1 MFDITTVREIDYGP
15 NSVVYVYQ
23 DHDNPKLW
31 YMVPVPTL
39 RTLNGAPAFS
49 ITEYTKNG
57 GGISGLCTF
66 EMELVQ
72 PLAAR
77 QAAEQ
82 VLGDDIS
89 WGGFTWVG
97 GTAYFYYD
105 IEGETEVL
113 AVEPTLY
120 GTNVAAFQ
128 IPLETPEAL
137 NTFKAAYS
145 EGGGA
150 SPFRIEYDM
159 QVLTKL
165 LGAKATVKYVA
176 EAAIHY
182 EKTYKTVRDT
192 WGNQKRVL
200 QDVKQVLQQSGAGEV
215 HVEIGAGSTQELEQ
229 RVRDWGW
236 TTLENQVANTVAAA
250 ATMATGPNPVSAT
263 TSFEQTYSEDTVIDW
278 STPVSSFMR
287 KFSSEE
293 WNKLFIKVDNRKLSV
308 VFNLIG
314 QLTRTD
320 NGDAVAESVTVTV
333 TYPTRTTDNTFVLIV
348 KDGDQS
354 SMIYEAPGDFS
365 GGSYNAE
372 YSYSYVIAFKDG
384 TSFQSDPVTTS
395 DTLIN
400 ITPNVFGTRQVS
412 FIGQSIPFLTA
423 SSPNGAVKTVNID
436 FFFAPPSGSPA
447 IVQTK
452 TMTGN
457 GEESAVLFDSFYNL
471 PIGQAYSYRLR
482 YQMADNSEVISQPP
496 GALSSAPD
504 NTNSGNADIVFVKD
518 PKGLFT
524 QFTLRAFNYANQSQ
538 DLLLV
543 DVNAQYFDPAN
554 DPNSWLFENTWS
566 NWQPTGLLSFAEPR
580 WNFQAVDNTNSAYYN
595 IAGTIFYSDGTDFTL
610 ANYKQSS
617 EYKTLTITNTIEN
630 YSVLVDTTLID
641 WTKVASV
648 NLTMFQL
655 KKTAKERFGDTLPDF
670 FTKPREEMTSE
681 ERATALGSQDNLLL
695 FSILSPAGTPQVD
708 DLNRYYGVQRLR
720 DDPLVE
726 FYYTA
731 VYVMK
736 SDGEQRTLTDQKVEG
751 KLSVELP
758 ALPPTTVKP
767 GIVRHSI
774 EPEALA
780 AHMRVA
786 G

>member
-1 MFDITTVREIDYGP
+1 MFDITTVREIDYGA
-15 NSVVYVYQ
+15 SGVVYVYQ

-39 RTLNGAPAFS
+39 RTVNGAPAFS
-49 ITEYTKNG
+49 LVEYTKNG
-57 GGISGLCTF
+57 GGLSGLCTF

-72 PLAAR
+72 PPAAKE
-77 QAAEQ
+77 AAKQ

-97 GTAYFYYD
+97 GTAYFYFD
-105 IEGETEVL
+105 VEGETDVL

-128 IPLETPEAL
+128 IPLETAEAL
-137 NTFKAAYS
+137 NTFKTAYS
-145 EGGGA
+145 QGGGA
-150 SPFRIEYDM
+150 SPFRVEYDM

-165 LGAKATVKYVA
+165 LGAKATVKYRA
-176 EAAIHY
+176 EAAIEY

-192 WGNQKRVL
+192 WGNQKKVL

-215 HVEIGAGSTQELEQ
+215 KVEIGPGSTQELEQ

-263 TSFEQTYSEDTVIDW
+263 TSFEQTYVEDTVIDW

-287 KFSSEE
+287 KFSAEE
-293 WNKLFIKVDNRKLSV
+293 WSKLFIEVDNRKFSV

-314 QLTRTD
+314 QLSRTD
-320 NGDAVAESVTVTV
+320 DGDPIADSVTVTV
-333 TYPTRTTDNTFVLIV
+333 EYPTRTTDNTFTLIV
-348 KDGDQS
+348 TDGDQS
-354 SMIYEAPGDFS
+354 SKVYEAPGDFS
-365 GGSYNAE
+365 GGDYNPQFT
-372 YSYSYVIAFKDG
+372 YSFVIQFKDG
-384 TSFQSDPVTTS
+384 TSYQSDKITTS

-400 ITPNVFGTRQVS
+400 ITPNVFGTRQVA
-412 FIGQSIPFLTA
+412 FIGQDVPFVSG
-423 SSPNGAVKTVNID
+423 SSGTVKAVNID
-436 FFFAPPSGSPA
+436 FFFAPPSGNPA

-452 TMTGN
+452 TMTAN
-457 GEESAVLFDSFYNL
+457 GDDNAVTFDSYYNL
-471 PIGQAYSYRLR
+471 PIGQGYTYRLR
-482 YQMADNSEVISQPP
+482 YQMSDNSVVVSQPP

-504 NTNSGNADIVFVKD
+504 NTGSGNADIVFVQD

-524 QFTLRAFNYANQSQ
+524 QFTLRAFNYVGAPAN
-538 DLLLV
+538 LVLV

-554 DPNSWLFENTWS
+554 DPGSWLFENTWS
-566 NWQPTGLLSFAEPR
+566 NWQPEGFLSFAEPR
-580 WNFQAVDNTNSAYYN
+580 WNFQAVDNANSAYYN
-595 IAGTIFYSDGTDFTL
+595 ISGTVFYDDGSNFTL
-610 ANYKQSS
+610 TNYKQSS

-630 YSVLVDTTLID
+630 YSILVDTGLID
-641 WTKVASV
+641 WTQVANV
-648 NLTMFQL
+648 NLTLFQL
-655 KKTAKERFGDTLPDF
+655 KKDAREKFGDALPDF
-670 FTKPREEMTSE
+670 FTKPREEMTRE
-681 ERATALGSQDNLLL
+681 ERAVAEGSQENLLL
-695 FSILSPAGTPQVD
+695 FNILGSSDGQPVD
-708 DLNRYYGVQRLR
+708 NLQRYYGLQRPR
-720 DDPLVE
+720 EDPEVE

-736 SDGEQRTLTDQKVEG
+736 QGGEKRTLSDQKVEG

-758 ALPPTTVKP
+758 AVPPPTTTP
-767 GIVRHSI
+767 GIVRHAVK
-774 EPEALA
+774 PDALA
-780 AHMRVA
+780 AHMRTQ